1 MKKLLLFV
9 AFIAFGLFAFSQGNP
24 PVQPGVKVAKVPDQ
38 RAMAKVADVAV
49 KASSFIS
56 ADANHQVDFSGYKGT
71 DIVTIIPIGNSAN
84 AYGYGY
90 NNGAA
95 TFVWA
100 DQNLNT
106 VQNLHRMTSP
116 PHSGNLAIDISVD
129 GGITWEVNRE
139 IYNVTIEEYRARYP
153 QGIIYNPE
161 GNTDPNN
168 AYVGYFAASLDGSNG
183 GSWGSYTYGSANIGD
198 PTDTKVHYQT
208 SDLAN
213 GYYQGIPTAYTVTQQ
228 GDVWM
233 ADASLLN
240 SFEEYL
246 GDIIMY
252 HGTFD
257 EVEGDIIYEK
267 SLVPA
272 ACDYARYLKMAFS
285 PDGQTGFI
293 FWSNF
298 DGSIPYM
305 DDWSYPLLL
314 KTDDGGD
321 TWADEL
327 ISIELSGE
335 DGIEAIKN
343 WLSDEFLDE
352 LFGPGAW
359 NRDDLMYTTP
369 YFNSDIAV
377 DAAGNPHVC
386 TSVFLCADDPGYI
399 IVTPESFGM
408 FDIYSYDGGV
418 TWDAAFLGS
427 LNSYDGNFEPD
438 DFDEFNRLQVATT
451 WDHTKF
457 FYTWLD
463 TRLEGVDDNSAPDI
477 YARGFDWQNSKMTV
491 NELGEDAPNNVT
503 AFSEAMWQAYFQAT
517 SAYVLVND
525 DVYTIPIVYE
535 DLDPL
540 NVADPVQFKYIQ
552 DFSYTDDDFQI
563 VGVNEIIKTNKVD
576 VSQNYPNPFSNFSTI
591 TVKLELATELSI
603 EIFNLTGQK
612 VYDVSNGHST
622 AGTHS
627 IIIDASKLSAGVYF
641 YTVHAGEQTFT
652 KKMIVK

>member
-24 PVQPGVKVAKVPDQ
+24 PVQPGVKVAKVPDIRQ
-38 RAMAKVADVAV
+38 AAKVADVAV
-49 KASSFIS
+49 KAPSIVS
-56 ADANHQVDFSGYKGT
+56 AKTNRTVDFTNYKGT
-71 DIVTIIPIGNSAN
+71 DIVTVVPIGNAAN

-106 VQNLHRMTSP
+106 VQNLHRMTVP
-116 PHSGNLAIDISVD
+116 PHSGNLAVDLSFD

-139 IYNVTIEEYRARYP
+139 VYNVEFEEYRARYP

-168 AYVGYFAASLDGSNG
+168 AYVGFFAASLDGSNG
-183 GSWGSYTYGSANIGD
+183 GSWGSYTIGSANIGD
-198 PTDTKVHYQT
+198 PADTKVHYET

-213 GYYQGIPTAYTVTQQ
+213 GYYQGIPTAYTITQQ

-233 ADASLLN
+233 ADAALLD
-240 SFEEYL
+240 SYTEYL
-246 GDIIMY
+246 GNIIMY

-257 EVEGDIIYEK
+257 EDLGDIVYEK

-285 PDGQTGFI
+285 PDGQTGFVY
-293 FWSNF
+293 WNNF

-314 KTDDGGD
+314 KTDNGGD

-335 DGIEAIKN
+335 DGIDGVKN

-352 LFGPGAW
+352 LYGAGAW
-359 NRDDLMYTTP
+359 DRDALNYTTP

-377 DAAGNPHVC
+377 DAWGNPHVI
-386 TSVFLCADDPGYI
+386 TNVFLCAEDPGYI

-408 FDIYSYDGGV
+408 FDIYSYDGGE
-418 TWDAAFLGS
+418 TWEAVALGS
-427 LNSYDGNFEPD
+427 LNSYDGTFQPD
-438 DFDEFNRLQVATT
+438 DFIEYNRLQVATT

-463 TRLEGVDDNSAPDI
+463 TRLEGVEDNTAPDI
-477 YARGFDWQNSKMTV
+477 YARGFDMAASAVTV

-517 SAYVLVND
+517 SQYVLTND
-525 DVYTIPIVYE
+525 GVYTIPIVYE

-540 NVADPVQFKYIQ
+540 NIVDPVQFKYIQ
-552 DFSYTDDDFQI
+552 DFHYTDADFQI
-563 VGVNEIIKTNKVD
+563 IGVNEIQETNNIE
-576 VSQNYPNPFSNFSTI
+576 VSQNYPNPFSTYSTI
-591 TVKLELATELSI
+591 TVKLEKAADLSI
-603 EIFNLTGQK
+603 EIFNITGQK
-612 VYDVSNGHST
+612 VYDVSNGQSA
-622 AGTHS
+622 AGTHN
-627 IIIDASKLSAGVYF
+627 ITIDAKSFSAGVYF
-641 YTVHAGEQTFT
+641 YTVHAGEKSIT
-652 KKMIVK
+652 KKMIVE